1 MAFRYVELSGEEA
14 RKLFPRT
21 VGYVLS
27 FSRCFAVDDDN
38 GAVLACLGGKGSLEP
53 ERGEPPTYYNLRWD
67 GHIYAACA
75 HHKVVKDE
83 DGYLTIFDLNLGIPA
98 PLWHKE
104 EELLQL
110 WRDAMQVLYSG
121 MCQRD
126 SRVRVNFV
134 GRAGR
139 TLSLQI
145 PRQQGP
151 VQ

>member
-27 FSRCFAVDDDN
+27 FSHCFAVDDDK
-38 GAVLACLGGKGSLEP
+38 GAVLACLGGKGSLAP
-53 ERGEPPTYYNLRWD
+53 ERDEPPSYYNLSWD
-67 GHIYAACA
+67 GHVYAACG
-75 HHKVVKDE
+75 HDKVAKDE

-104 EELLQL
+104 EEVLRL

-121 MCQRD
+121 MYGRD

-134 GRAGR
+134 GRAG
-139 TLSLQI
+139 
-145 PRQQGP
+145 
-151 VQ
+151 

>member
-75 HHKVVKDE
+75 HDKVVKDE

-145 PRQQGP
+145 PRQQGS

>member
-75 HHKVVKDE
+75 HDKVVKDE

-134 GRAGR
+134 GRAGK

-145 PRQQGP
+145 PRQ
-151 VQ
+151 